1 MVKYILSFIP
11 LVGTSIG
18 SALGIWNNFKGKFKK
33 EEDFL
38 VAVATGILGCI
49 TFDLF
54 FESLENIRNLRL
66 FIGIVIGFLF
76 IFFMNIFAHH
86 ITISK
91 KSKLFWAMLI
101 HNIPEG
107 ILIGISL
114 VDTSII
120 KSLSL
125 ILSISLQNIPDGL
138 VVSLPLVSVKGK
150 KYALLMGV
158 LSGIV
163 EPISAILIFS
173 ASNSNFIS
181 ILEPFL
187 IGFSFSSILMIFLEL
202 FKECKHLKTI
212 GVTAILTYLFS
223 TVLTAF

>member
-1 MVKYILSFIP
+1 
-11 LVGTSIG
+11 
-18 SALGIWNNFKGKFKK
+18 
-33 EEDFL
+33 
-38 VAVATGILGCI
+38 
-49 TFDLF
+49 
-54 FESLENIRNLRL
+54 
-66 FIGIVIGFLF
+66 
-76 IFFMNIFAHH
+76 MNIFAHH

-163 EPISAILIFS
+163 EPIAAILIFS